1 MIFNTTINRIP
12 VAKGRPRFS
21 HWGGYTH
28 TYTPTK
34 TLHEEKIIK
43 EHLKQEWTFE
53 PIDSP
58 IKVFI
63 EFYMPI
69 PTSYSKKKVN
79 EIMVEC
85 KGKHYKKPDLDNLAK
100 LILDAMNGLVFRDD
114 ALICELNLVKKYST
128 LPRIEITIDTGD
140 INPLTQ
146 TKEKKKY
153 NCICGR
159 NFK

>member
-1 MIFNTTINRIP
+1 MIFNLTINRIP

-21 HWGGYTH
+21 NWGGYTH

-34 TLHEEKIIK
+34 TLNEEKIIK
-43 EHLKQEWTFE
+43 EELKGEWTFE

-58 IKVFI
+58 IRVFI

-79 EIMVEC
+79 EIMVD
-85 KGKHYKKPDLDNLAK
+85 GKCVHYKKPDLDNLAK
-100 LILDAMNGLVFRDD
+100 LVLDSMNGLVFRDD
-114 ALICELNLVKKYST
+114 ALICELNLVKRYST
-128 LPRIEITIDTGD
+128 LPRTVITVDTGD
-140 INPLTQ
+140 INPM
-146 TKEKKKY
+146 TKQKKQY
-153 NCICGR
+153 NCICSK

>member
-1 MIFNTTINRIP
+1 
-12 VAKGRPRFS
+12 
-21 HWGGYTH
+21 
-28 TYTPTK
+28 
-34 TLHEEKIIK
+34 
-43 EHLKQEWTFE
+43 
-53 PIDSP
+53 
-58 IKVFI
+58 
-63 EFYMPI
+63 MPI